1 MVKNREILFSF
12 RRFVRFDVEKIIS
25 GQAVLTHPEQK
36 RRKQEERAPARAQ
49 SEFTKTSVIDSNK
62 KDSAVSHYAEN
73 ILPIGKISWRKR
85 AQVQGRVNSIKSA
98 PASSTP
104 YVEVEVWDESGGV
117 TLQFLGRRE
126 ITGLEVGAQLR
137 AEGMVGE
144 NNGQLIILNPSYEIV
159 I

>member
-1 MVKNREILFSF
+1 MSKNN
-12 RRFVRFDVEKIIS
+12 D
-25 GQAVLTHPEQK
+25 P
-36 RRKQEERAPARAQ
+36 
-49 SEFTKTSVIDSNK
+49 
-62 KDSAVSHYAEN
+62 VSHYAEK
-73 ILPIGKISWRKR
+73 ILPIGSITWRKR

-98 PASSTP
+98 PSNASP